1 MAYNDLEDD
10 AGRQV
15 VATVNH
21 AATPTLY
28 AVTMTTQNTEYSQA
42 LPAGTKKFTII
53 SRDGTPFRLA
63 YVTGKVAA
71 PTDPYRTLTAKGE
84 DNLNLASLTL
94 YFACSAA
101 GKVVEIEAWS

>member
-1 MAYNDLEDD
+1 MAYNDTEDA

-15 VATVNH
+15 IAVVPHCT
-21 AATPTLY
+21 TPALY
-28 AVTMTTQNTEYSQA
+28 TVTMTTQNVEYSQA
-42 LPAGTKKFTII
+42 LPAGTKKFTIV

-63 YVTGKVAA
+63 YVTDKVAA
-71 PTDPYRTLTAKGE
+71 PTDPYRTVVSKGE
-84 DNLNLASLTL
+84 DNLNAAALTL